1 MNSRASDHI
10 NLFHKDMVSSIGEDD
25 TVFRLLQRRDERIS
39 YRSEVEKPLKEIFEG
54 NRLEAVRAKFDKIHK
69 DIRSSRL
76 FVALHMHA
84 GDGNVHTNI
93 PVNSNDYEML
103 NEAHRIVD
111 RIMELSK
118 NLGGVISGE
127 HGIGITKIKY
137 LDKHIIEEFEEY
149 KKKVDPDNHFNKGKL
164 TSGSSLEFA
173 YTPSLR
179 LLEQEALL
187 LERSEL
193 GHLNEE
199 IKNCLRCGKCKIKCT
214 THVPAANLLYSPRNK
229 ILATGLI
236 IEAFLYEEQTR
247 RGISIHHFDEMNDVA
262 DHCTTCHKCF
272 TPCPVDIDFGD
283 VTMHMRSI
291 LEHQGQKRT
300 SIITKGAMG
309 FLNIKSPVRVKLMRS
324 LVLKPA
330 FISQRL
336 GSKVWR
342 NTCGIK
348 GDMSSPPAP
357 TPGALGFADRIVHS
371 LKKPLPP
378 LSGSDMRTI
387 LGLDN
392 PELVPIIRNPAK
404 VTEESD
410 AVFYFPGCG
419 SERLYTDVGL
429 STLAVLYDMG
439 VRTVIPPD
447 YLCCGFPQRSAGSYE
462 LADKISTD
470 NRVLF
475 HRIANTLNYLDI
487 KTVLVS
493 CGTCM
498 DQLLGYRF
506 EDIFPGSKLLDIHE
520 YIMMKGIRME
530 AGTDTKYLYHDP
542 CHSPMKTLKPI
553 DVARFI
559 TNSTV
564 ETSGRCCGEA
574 GTLAVSRPDI
584 STQVKFKKQQV
595 LHKGIKDL
603 TGEERA
609 KHGNVKMITSCPAC
623 VQGLSRY
630 KPDTGLD
637 VVFIVQEL
645 VEKNYGKDWKRNF
658 LNSVRKDGIEK
669 VLL

>member
-1 MNSRASDHI
+1 
-10 NLFHKDMVSSIGEDD
+10 
-25 TVFRLLQRRDERIS
+25 
-39 YRSEVEKPLKEIFEG
+39 
-54 NRLEAVRAKFDKIHK
+54 
-69 DIRSSRL
+69 
-76 FVALHMHA
+76 
-84 GDGNVHTNI
+84 
-93 PVNSNDYEML
+93 
-103 NEAHRIVD
+103 
-111 RIMELSK
+111 
-118 NLGGVISGE
+118 
-127 HGIGITKIKY
+127 
-137 LDKHIIEEFEEY
+137 
-149 KKKVDPDNHFNKGKL
+149 
-164 TSGSSLEFA
+164 
-173 YTPSLR
+173 
-179 LLEQEALL
+179 
-187 LERSEL
+187 
-193 GHLNEE
+193 
-199 IKNCLRCGKCKIKCT
+199 
-214 THVPAANLLYSPRNK
+214 
-229 ILATGLI
+229 
-236 IEAFLYEEQTR
+236 
-247 RGISIHHFDEMNDVA
+247 
-262 DHCTTCHKCF
+262 
-272 TPCPVDIDFGD
+272 
-283 VTMHMRSI
+283 
-291 LEHQGQKRT
+291 
-300 SIITKGAMG
+300 
-309 FLNIKSPVRVKLMRS
+309 
-324 LVLKPA
+324 
-330 FISQRL
+330 
-336 GSKVWR
+336 
-342 NTCGIK
+342 
-348 GDMSSPPAP
+348 
-357 TPGALGFADRIVHS
+357 
-371 LKKPLPP
+371 
-378 LSGSDMRTI
+378 MRTI

-392 PELVPIIRNPAK
+392 PELVPIIRNPTK

-530 AGTDTKYLYHDP
+530 SGTDTKYLYHDP
-542 CHSPMKTLKPI
+542 CHSPMKTLKPL

-574 GTLAVSRPDI
+574 GTFAISRPDI

-595 LHKGIKDL
+595 LHKGIKDF

-645 VEKNYGKDWKRNF
+645 AEKNYGKDWKRNF